1 MHCHELLTPLSGAPG
16 FTNVCHLDK
25 ICNLTFRHKDATW
38 PLDIK
43 MHKYKYT
50 NTNTNEHIQY
60 KCANFAEWL
69 HLFKLDRW
77 SEKYT
82 NIRSPWCSIHNAG
95 FDDACI
101 HDSTNYA
108 YIIDAYIYDEGG
120 RGILSVTEEM
130 EKRDCYRGI
139 LGIWCMYL
147 RIAWMHAWCTY
158 LLKLQSKM
166 RVSKFNTKKQ
176 DRVFD

>member
-1 MHCHELLTPLSGAPG
+1 
-16 FTNVCHLDK
+16 
-25 ICNLTFRHKDATW
+25 
-38 PLDIK
+38 

-50 NTNTNEHIQY
+50 NTNTNEQIQY
-60 KCANFAEWL
+60 KYANFAEWL

-108 YIIDAYIYDEGG
+108 YIYDAYIYDEGG
-120 RGILSVTEEM
+120 YPE
-130 EKRDCYRGI
+130 CYRGDGEEG
-139 LGIWCMYL
+139 LLQGDSRSMMHVSSDRLDACM
-147 RIAWMHAWCTY
+147 MHDAHI
-158 LLKLQSKM
+158 
-166 RVSKFNTKKQ
+166 F
-176 DRVFD
+176 

>member
-1 MHCHELLTPLSGAPG
+1 MHCHALLIPLSGAPG

-25 ICNLTFRHKDATW
+25 ICNLT
-38 PLDIK
+38 LDIK
-43 MHKYKYT
+43 MHKYKYTNT

-108 YIIDAYIYDEGG
+108 YIIDAYIYDGG
-120 RGILSVTEEM
+120 GGYPE
-130 EKRDCYRGI
+130 CYRGDGEEG
-139 LGIWCMYL
+139 LLQGDSRSMMHVSSDRLDACM
-147 RIAWMHAWCTY
+147 MHDAHI
-158 LLKLQSKM
+158 
-166 RVSKFNTKKQ
+166 F
-176 DRVFD
+176 

>member
-1 MHCHELLTPLSGAPG
+1 MHCHALLTPLSGASG

-25 ICNLTFRHKDATW
+25 ICNLT
-38 PLDIK
+38 LDIK
-43 MHKYKYT
+43 MHKYKY
-50 NTNTNEHIQY
+50 TNTNEHIQY

-108 YIIDAYIYDEGG
+108 YIYDAYIYDEGG
-120 RGILSVTEEM
+120 YPE
-130 EKRDCYRGI
+130 CYRGDGEEG
-139 LGIWCMYL
+139 LLQWDSRSMMHVSSDRLDACMVHDAH
-147 RIAWMHAWCTY
+147 I
-158 LLKLQSKM
+158 
-166 RVSKFNTKKQ
+166 F
-176 DRVFD
+176 